1 MFSNFVVWKRL
12 LCAGR
17 PISSH
22 GFWGKLATANRIF
35 IYLGGM
41 IKEPDQSV
49 WNRFWEQKNDMK
61 KVYPSSP
68 SVLQAIKKNFKLD
81 GLKVLEVG
89 AGTGRDSAELA
100 RLGAEVYVLDFAD
113 NSLKIV
119 DGLRCRENLT
129 ENLHLI
135 RGDAFKSPFPD
146 NTFDLVFHQG
156 LAEHFKDSLPLI
168 KENFRIL
175 KHGGCCLCDV
185 PQTVHP
191 YTVIKHI
198 LIAFDKWFAGW
209 EKQFTMPQLKALM
222 TEAGFENIYAYGDWM
237 RPNLF
242 YRILREIGFKVGVEL
257 PKYPFQ
263 GTEYQKL
270 KDSLL
275 DAIQSKSW
283 AHWTQLSIGVIGRK
297 P

>member
-1 MFSNFVVWKRL
+1 MS
-12 LCAGR
+12 
-17 PISSH
+17 
-22 GFWGKLATANRIF
+22 
-35 IYLGGM
+35 

-49 WNRFWEQKNDMK
+49 WNRFWQKKNDME

-68 SVLQAIKKNFKLD
+68 SVLNAIKKNFKLE

-100 RLGAEVYVLDFAD
+100 RLGADVYVLDFAE

-119 DGLRCRENLT
+119 DALRAKENLYD
-129 ENLHLI
+129 NLKLV
-135 RGDAFKSPFPD
+135 RGDAFKAPFPD
-146 NTFDLVFHQG
+146 CTFDLVFHQG

-168 KENFRIL
+168 QENFRIL

-198 LIAFDKWFAGW
+198 LIAMDKWFAGW
-209 EKQFTMPQLKALM
+209 EKQFTMSQLKKLM
-222 TEAGFENIYAYGDWM
+222 KDAGFKCEYAYGDWM

-242 YRILREIGFKVGVEL
+242 YRILREVGFKVGVEL
-257 PKYPFQ
+257 PKYPLQ
-263 GTEYQKL
+263 GTAYQKA
-270 KDSLL
+270 KDALL
-275 DAIQSKSW
+275 DALKSVP
-283 AHWTQLSIGVIGRK
+283 AMHYTQLSIGVIGRK

>member
-1 MFSNFVVWKRL
+1 M
-12 LCAGR
+12 
-17 PISSH
+17 
-22 GFWGKLATANRIF
+22 T
-35 IYLGGM
+35 

-49 WNRFWEQKNDMK
+49 WNRFWKRKNDMN

-68 SVLQAIKKNFKLD
+68 SVLEAIKKNFNPAGMKI
-81 GLKVLEVG
+81 LEVG

-100 RLGAEVYVLDFAD
+100 RMGAQVYVLDFAE

-119 DGLRCRENLT
+119 DGLRAKDNLY
-129 ENLHLI
+129 ESLKLV
-135 RGDAFKSPFPD
+135 RGDAFKAPFPD

-175 KHGGCCLCDV
+175 KHGGHCLCDV

-198 LIAFDKWFAGW
+198 LIAMDKWFAGW
-209 EKQFTMPQLKALM
+209 EKQFTMPQLKKLM
-222 TEAGFENIYAYGDWM
+222 ADAGFECVYQYGDWM

-242 YRILREIGFKVGVEL
+242 YRMAREFCFKFGVEL
-257 PKYPFQ
+257 PKYPLQ
-263 GTEYQKL
+263 GTAYQKA
-270 KDSLL
+270 KDRILNSLESNPL
-275 DAIQSKSW
+275 M
-283 AHWTQLSIGVIGRK
+283 HYTQLSIGVLGRK

>member
-1 MFSNFVVWKRL
+1 MS
-12 LCAGR
+12 
-17 PISSH
+17 
-22 GFWGKLATANRIF
+22 
-35 IYLGGM
+35 

-49 WNRFWEQKNDMK
+49 WNRFWQRKNDMD

-68 SVLQAIKKNFKLD
+68 SIIEAIKKNFKLE

-100 RLGAEVYVLDFAD
+100 RLGADVYVLDFAD

-119 DGLRCRENLT
+119 NSLRESEGLK
-129 ENLHLI
+129 NLHLV

-156 LAEHFKDSLPLI
+156 LAEHFKDSLPLLQ
-168 KENFRIL
+168 ENFRIV

-191 YTVIKHI
+191 YTIIKHI
-198 LIAFDKWFAGW
+198 LIALDKWFAGW
-209 EKQFTMPQLKALM
+209 EKQFTMGQLKTLM
-222 TEAGFENIYAYGDWM
+222 RDAGFECVYAYGDWM
-237 RPNLF
+237 RPNLY
-242 YRILREIGFKVGVEL
+242 YRILRPL
-257 PKYPFQ
+257 D
-263 GTEYQKL
+263 GTAYQKIKDKIL
-270 KDSLL
+270 DSL
-275 DAIQSKSW
+275 QSVPVM
-283 AHWTQLSIGVIGRK
+283 HYTQLCIGVIGRK